1 MKLLLAVAA
10 VGCVLVGPSIALAA
24 EDAPAPK
31 LAIANPDDTIEVDTE
46 SVAGSTATG
55 RLLLVNTGGAAA
67 TGLTY
72 AAWVEGELLEV
83 SGGDLPTELPEHAV
97 HSTVFN
103 VSLPEGLTTS
113 SGRFIVQSAETGPI
127 VAALT
132 FDRAVGDG
140 AVWVVIGVAAL
151 LTIATGAGIMTV
163 KPAPSLSRKLHLE
176 KGWKFSESWAS
187 TLVAVGALLAT
198 VLAASDIFD
207 AYLFGVQKHTF
218 IGLSLLFGGFVAA
231 APVVLMALASNE
243 SGTIVHTV
251 RSLLAGS
258 SVTLMGVYGQLAT
271 IALVV
276 WAATPDLPEQILLYG
291 LLVLAAVFVAMYAN
305 TTICTMADTP
315 PPPPAPAEGGQAEPQ
330 PAAVTRSA
338 FL

>member
-1 MKLLLAVAA
+1 M
-10 VGCVLVGPSIALAA
+10 
-24 EDAPAPK
+24 
-31 LAIANPDDTIEVDTE
+31 
-46 SVAGSTATG
+46 
-55 RLLLVNTGGAAA
+55 
-67 TGLTY
+67 
-72 AAWVEGELLEV
+72 
-83 SGGDLPTELPEHAV
+83 
-97 HSTVFN
+97 
-103 VSLPEGLTTS
+103 
-113 SGRFIVQSAETGPI
+113 
-127 VAALT
+127 
-132 FDRAVGDG
+132 
-140 AVWVVIGVAAL
+140 
-151 LTIATGAGIMTV
+151 
-163 KPAPSLSRKLHLE
+163 
-176 KGWKFSESWAS
+176 
-187 TLVAVGALLAT
+187 
-198 VLAASDIFD
+198 
-207 AYLFGVQKHTF
+207 QKHTF